1 MLFDTKITACPCSAS
16 ALGEKVEVVEKRGK
30 SCPPM
35 PCMKRVAW
43 VGKFDGIATCG
54 RSLEPRMAPY
64 SRSLGSLPPVPSD
77 NEKSTGL
84 FRWVIDG
91 MKTARNSDPTDNAP
105 WPLGHYPKLHVTV
118 GNLEWTPS
126 TQQKRFSCSF
136 ECFSELH
143 SMFSLRDGTKMYA
156 NEHAPQRTS
165 YT

>member
-1 MLFDTKITACPCSAS
+1 MPPLPC
-16 ALGEKVEVVEKRGK
+16 L
-30 SCPPM
+30 
-35 PCMKRVAW
+35 KRVAR

-105 WPLGHYPKLHVTV
+105 WPFGHFPKLHVTV
-118 GNLEWTPS
+118 GILEWTPS
-126 TQQKRFSCSF
+126 LKQKRFSCSF
-136 ECFSELH
+136 GCFSELH
-143 SMFSLRDGTKMYA
+143 LCSRCETGQKCMRMNTLHKGRHTY
-156 NEHAPQRTS
+156 EEQI
-165 YT
+165 